1 LLLILEIFWIKKY
14 GPKVDLI
21 LLEMAGNS

>member
-1 LLLILEIFWIKKY
+1 LILEIFWIKKY